1 MGARRAAVRA
11 SGVAAYGTP
20 DLGTGP
26 GGLMPCTALG
36 EVHEMTRAEPYTI
49 RPAESDSPA
58 LSARP
63 SLGEPI
69 AVTSGGADW
78 SRLRADLRRHGTAL
92 VHGRLADWRLPPGE
106 ESLLREVLGRDL
118 PSYLSLGDV
127 ELRARYAAS
136 RRLLKSAAAAALGV
150 RPAELELT
158 YGPTGRPSL
167 RGFDQID
174 ISLSHTGDLL
184 LVGLTSRGLIGV
196 DVELA
201 ARQLYRR
208 SLKRHICT
216 PQESRDL
223 ERLPQEDRNVNLV
236 RLWTLKEAYSKAIGQ
251 GMAFRFTEFGF
262 GPGDKPVR
270 VNRPDGRPGTG
281 AQWSFGTYSVD
292 AGGAA
297 FVMSAA
303 VHDTG
308 LGRTLDTDVATM
320 LDAQTVTA
328 ITGALAALG

>member
-1 MGARRAAVRA
+1 MNLATPLCAAVRE
-11 SGVAAYGTP
+11 SGAAADRARP
-20 DLGTGP
+20 GTGP
-26 GGLMPCTALG
+26 
-36 EVHEMTRAEPYTI
+36 
-49 RPAESDSPA
+49 PAGP
-58 LSARP
+58 SAHP
-63 SLGEPI
+63 LPNEPI
-69 AVTSGGADW
+69 AVTSDGADW
-78 SRLRADLRRHGTAL
+78 SLLRADLRRHGTAL
-92 VHGRLADWRLPPGE
+92 VHGGLADWRLPPGE

-118 PSYLSLGDV
+118 PRYLSLDDA

-136 RRLLKSAAAAALGV
+136 RRLLKGAAAAALGV
-150 RPAELELT
+150 GSADLELT

-174 ISLSHTGDLL
+174 ISLSHTGDRL
-184 LVGLTSRGLIGV
+184 LVGLTTRGLIGV
-196 DVELA
+196 DVEPA
-201 ARQLYRR
+201 ARHLYRP
-208 SLKRHICT
+208 SLKRRICT

-223 ERLPQEDRNVNLV
+223 ERLPQEDRNVGLV

-262 GPGDKPVR
+262 GPETMPVR
-270 VNRPDGRPGTG
+270 VHRPDGSAGTG
-281 AQWSFGTYSVD
+281 AQWSFRTYAVD

-320 LDAQTVTA
+320 LDAETVTA
-328 ITGALAALG
+328 ITGALAAVG